1 MVRQVTQEDTADDLV
16 IYPDSDGEPMAQN
29 TLQFNWIV
37 KVKEGLEILFAA
49 IEDIFVAGDLFWY
62 PVQGDNTI
70 KYAPDAMVVFGR
82 PKGYR
87 GSYLQW
93 KEGNIPPQVVF
104 EILSPSNTRREMQ
117 LKLDFYQKYG
127 VEEYYVYDP
136 EKNRLTGWLRSGKS
150 LKAIKNI
157 NGWVSPRL
165 AIKFVLTPVTLEIYR
180 PDNRKFATP
189 IELEEQIQ
197 DKEQQ
202 RIIAEQRAQQA
213 ERLAQQT
220 ERRAQQAEHRAQQT
234 ERLAQQAERLAQ
246 QAEHRA
252 QQTERLAQQ
261 AEHRAETERIAKEAA
276 QQELEKERQRY
287 QELLA
292 RLQEGSNQE

>member
-1 MVRQVTQEDTADDLV
+1 
-16 IYPDSDGEPMAQN
+16 
-29 TLQFNWIV
+29 
-37 KVKEGLEILFAA
+37 
-49 IEDIFVAGDLFWY
+49 
-62 PVQGDNTI
+62 
-70 KYAPDAMVVFGR
+70 
-82 PKGYR
+82 
-87 GSYLQW
+87 
-93 KEGNIPPQVVF
+93 
-104 EILSPSNTRREMQ
+104 MQ

-150 LKAIKNI
+150 LKAIKNM

-202 RIIAEQRAQQA
+202 RIIAE
-213 ERLAQQT
+213 
-220 ERRAQQAEHRAQQT
+220 
-234 ERLAQQAERLAQ
+234 RLAQQAERLAQ
-246 QAEHRA
+246 QAEQRA

-261 AEHRAETERIAKEAA
+261 AEQRAETERIAKEAA

-292 RLQEGSNQE
+292 QLQERSNQE

>member
-150 LKAIKNI
+150 LKAIKNM

-202 RIIAEQRAQQA
+202 RIIAE
-213 ERLAQQT
+213 
-220 ERRAQQAEHRAQQT
+220 
-234 ERLAQQAERLAQ
+234 RLAQQAERLAQ
-246 QAEHRA
+246 QAEQRA

-261 AEHRAETERIAKEAA
+261 AEQRAETERIAKEAA

-292 RLQEGSNQE
+292 QLQERSNQE